1 MKKLI
6 VLSVLFTGCFANDS
20 LLDKQVEVKA
30 VMQVDT
36 ENSHDLEGE
45 VEMGLNK
52 KISAQK
58 IRDYFNTPKWKALT
72 NKREERYA
80 ISKRRTR

>member
-20 LLDKQVEVKA
+20 LSDKQVEVKA

-36 ENSHDLEGE
+36 ENSHDLWAGRRRGKERGDRRRGGN
-45 VEMGLNK
+45 GLK
-52 KISAQK
+52 
-58 IRDYFNTPKWKALT
+58 
-72 NKREERYA
+72 
-80 ISKRRTR
+80 

>member
-1 MKKLI
+1 M
-6 VLSVLFTGCFANDS
+6 TYG
-20 LLDKQVEVKA
+20 LDVDVERNV
-30 VMQVDT
+30 
-36 ENSHDLEGE
+36 EIEGE